1 MMLLL
6 SYFFAYHPY
15 DGIIWIWHKQKSAI
29 CSVKGKQIDARAKYD
44 KQIIVLPTIRFRSP
58 PARRG
63 IRNQT
68 ESHAA
73 RIAIL
78 PTRTMDADRIR
89 ALIPTFSWGTPQ
101 WRPFGHMTRE
111 QALSYASP
119 RITLDLAHP
128 YGSGRAA
135 AHTPNAH
142 SLPLSSQAQSNRP
155 RPVITHPQQT
165 KTNDMKL

>member
-1 MMLLL
+1 M
-6 SYFFAYHPY
+6 
-15 DGIIWIWHKQKSAI
+15 DTNKKSANL
-29 CSVKGKQIDARAKYD
+29 SRKRGKQIDARAKYD

-63 IRNQT
+63 IINQT

-78 PTRTMDADRIR
+78 PTRTMDADLHPRSDSY
-89 ALIPTFSWGTPQ
+89 LLMGQSPQ

-111 QALSYASP
+111 QSAVLRFPAEHFGILLILTAPGEQPRTLPMRTVFLFHHRLSP
-119 RITLDLAHP
+119 T
-128 YGSGRAA
+128 
-135 AHTPNAH
+135 
-142 SLPLSSQAQSNRP
+142 RP

-165 KTNDMKL
+165 KTTQYEIVKSQNRVSNFVVP

>member
-1 MMLLL
+1 M
-6 SYFFAYHPY
+6 
-15 DGIIWIWHKQKSAI
+15 
-29 CSVKGKQIDARAKYD
+29 
-44 KQIIVLPTIRFRSP
+44 LPTIRFRSP

-63 IRNQT
+63 IINQT

-89 ALIPTFSWGTPQ
+89 ALIPTFSWESPQ

-119 RITLDLAHP
+119 RSTLESCSSLRLRASSRAHSQCAQSSSFITGSVQPAATCDYTSSANKNQRYEIVKLSSITLCSP
-128 YGSGRAA
+128 C
-135 AHTPNAH
+135 HTKIESTAFVYPK
-142 SLPLSSQAQSNRP
+142 AQHFETRRVP
-155 RPVITHPQQT
+155 
-165 KTNDMKL
+165 

>member
-1 MMLLL
+1 M
-6 SYFFAYHPY
+6 
-15 DGIIWIWHKQKSAI
+15 
-29 CSVKGKQIDARAKYD
+29 
-44 KQIIVLPTIRFRSP
+44 LPTIRFRSP

-63 IRNQT
+63 IINQT

-89 ALIPTFSWGTPQ
+89 ALIPTFSWESPQ

-119 RITLDLAHP
+119 RSTLESCSSLRLRASSRVHSQCTQPSSFITSSVQHM
-128 YGSGRAA
+128 AA
-135 AHTPNAH
+135 TCDYTFPANKN
-142 SLPLSSQAQSNRP
+142 LQY
-155 RPVITHPQQT
+155 VIV
-165 KTNDMKL
+165 KTVPFACTAESVTYYQRIQKLTV

>member
-1 MMLLL
+1 MLLL
-6 SYFFAYHPY
+6 SYFFAYYPY
-15 DGIIWIWHKQKSAI
+15 GGIIWIDTKKAQF
-29 CSVKGKQIDARAKYD
+29 VRKGKQIDARAKYD
-44 KQIIVLPTIRFRSP
+44 KQIIVPPTIRFRSP

-63 IRNQT
+63 IINQT

-89 ALIPTFSWGTPQ
+89 ALIPTFSWETPQ
-101 WRPFGHMTRE
+101 WRPFGHMTCE
-111 QALSYASP
+111 QALSYAFP
-119 RITLDLAHP
+119 QITLESCSSLRL
-128 YGSGRAA
+128 RASSR
-135 AHTPNAH
+135 AH
-142 SLPLSSQAQSNRP
+142 SQCAQPSSFITSSVQTWP